1 MRASRIPEK
10 VKNGDQD
17 IEAGLGP
24 GFEPSGS
31 IEARGSM
38 MNDQKLELIE
48 GSGNVFRDLG
58 EPDAAL
64 KQAKA
69 VLAARIIKM
78 LDDSG
83 HTVREAALLSGF
95 AAADFS

>member
-17 IEAGLGP
+17 SEAGLGP

-31 IEARGSM
+31 IEARGNM

-58 EPDAAL
+58 DPDAAL

-69 VLAARIIKM
+69 VLAARIVKM
-78 LDDSG
+78 LDDSV
-83 HTVREAALLSGF
+83 HTVRERPS
-95 AAADFS
+95 